1 MLIIVVNW
9 PYFPSSHACGR
20 GEWVRHH
27 DTHIHTRTAECL
39 QESLLKQLQS
49 SLARVVSEQQIQQSS
64 KYGQQLPEQ
73 QLRQLTQQITE
84 QCRGEGMQDIFESQ
98 HVCVCHSMHVCESMD
113 VCVSPMMREEDEG

>member
-84 QCRGEGMQDIFESQ
+84 QVQL
-98 HVCVCHSMHVCESMD
+98 MHKPWEKVSGRRHAGHFRVSAC
-113 VCVSPMMREEDEG
+113 VCVSLHACV